1 MKKLL
6 LLIIPIL
13 LLTGC
18 KNKDALRFKEDY
30 ESLNGQVTSSGK
42 EYRTITID
50 EDNPFV
56 YVTLEDVNKLI
67 KHKESF
73 IVYFGANWCPWC
85 RSLLPTA
92 IEEAKANGI
101 KKIYYVN
108 VREGTDED
116 NDIRDIYS
124 LDENDEVYLS
134 HEGTDAYHEF
144 LDAAKGVLRDYNSHG
159 VKVENT
165 KRVGAP
171 NFILF
176 KDGKAVTLTTG
187 ISENETDPYMELTD
201 EIIEDMKKIFDDFYK
216 EYK

>member
-18 KNKDALRFKEDY
+18 NNKDALKFKEDY
-30 ESLNGQVTSSGK
+30 ESLNGQSTVSGK

-67 KHKESF
+67 KHKETF

-108 VREGTDED
+108 VREGTDEE

-124 LDENDEVYLS
+124 LDENNEVYLS
-134 HEGTDAYHEF
+134 HEGTEAYHEF
-144 LDAAKGVLRDYNSHG
+144 LDTAKGVLRDYNSHG

-187 ISENETDPYMELTD
+187 ISENETDPYMELTN
-201 EIIEDMKKIFDDFYK
+201 EIKEDMKNIFDEFYK
-216 EYK
+216 QYK